1 MKLRLNDELELK
13 IVVGRVGVGKRSSS
27 SLLHAVGEIEEGA
40 PKGCDHQWVLSFG
53 SDFMVYVCEK
63 CYEVKHVKQE
73 PLKIYSISS
82 IVETKSGEEPWQ
94 E

>member
-27 SLLHAVGEIEEGA
+27 PLPHAISETEEVP

-53 SDFMVYVCEK
+53 SDFMVYVCER

-82 IVETKSGEEPWQ
+82 IVETKGGEGPWQ
-94 E
+94 R